1 MSLDYRLYLGVRTS
15 QLTSQ
20 LKCTKRSYNLMVLW
34 FSGSLVL
41 WFSGSLV
48 LWFPGSLVLW
58 FSGSPV
64 LLVLRFSGSLVLLV
78 LCFSWFSG
86 SLVLWFSWFS
96 WFSGSLVLWFSWFS
110 GSPVL
115 RFFGSLVLWFSWFSS
130 SPGSL
135 VLLVLLVLWFSVL
148 PSPPVSPIFS
158 RLARRKENMVVVV
171 FFALLVAFVC
181 TFSTCFAIKP
191 DQPTKQFIQVVL
203 ENQNKEGSPISVGPF
218 RAIPRGQHIRARLG
232 VCAEAFLVPDVML
245 WDPLSYFPE
254 LFLFC
259 PSCDEQGKREYL
271 HPIRWKDG
279 STVYD
284 QPRLL
289 YGLRSDV
296 LLAGRVYLCKNKH
309 QILSHDPC
317 ILSQVRDEFQPPFVL
332 FYRVGVT
339 RELFQFFTSHI
350 RVGMTIADV
359 QVLWHQSL
367 FDDYGL
373 RKLCFLRESQQQ
385 SEFPSFSP
393 KGKKTGK
400 NSNSLL
406 HTRLLCKG
414 TLVQQ
419 KNVPD
424 DCFLVECTPHL

>member
-1 MSLDYRLYLGVRTS
+1 MHKKKLQFD
-15 QLTSQ
+15 
-20 LKCTKRSYNLMVLW
+20 
-34 FSGSLVL
+34 GS
-41 WFSGSLV
+41 
-48 LWFPGSLVLW
+48 
-58 FSGSPV
+58 
-64 LLVLRFSGSLVLLV
+64 LVLRFSGSLVL
-78 LCFSWFSG
+78 
-86 SLVLWFSWFS
+86 WFS

-115 RFFGSLVLWFSWFSS
+115 RFSGSLVLWFSWFS
-130 SPGSL
+130 GSL
-135 VLLVLLVLWFSVL
+135 VLLVFWFSWFSWFSGS
-148 PSPPVSPIFS
+148 PFSPPLPCVSPIFS
-158 RLARRKENMVVVV
+158 RLAHMKENMAVVV

-203 ENQNKEGSPISVGPF
+203 ENQNKEGSPILVGPF

-317 ILSQVRDEFQPPFVL
+317 ILSQVRDAFC
-332 FYRVGVT
+332 
-339 RELFQFFTSHI
+339 
-350 RVGMTIADV
+350 A
-359 QVLWHQSL
+359 
-367 FDDYGL
+367 
-373 RKLCFLRESQQQ
+373 FL
-385 SEFPSFSP
+385 
-393 KGKKTGK
+393 
-400 NSNSLL
+400 
-406 HTRLLCKG
+406 
-414 TLVQQ
+414 
-419 KNVPD
+419 
-424 DCFLVECTPHL
+424 

>member
-1 MSLDYRLYLGVRTS
+1 M
-15 QLTSQ
+15 
-20 LKCTKRSYNLMVLW
+20 
-34 FSGSLVL
+34 
-41 WFSGSLV
+41 
-48 LWFPGSLVLW
+48 
-58 FSGSPV
+58 
-64 LLVLRFSGSLVLLV
+64 
-78 LCFSWFSG
+78 
-86 SLVLWFSWFS
+86 
-96 WFSGSLVLWFSWFS
+96 
-110 GSPVL
+110 
-115 RFFGSLVLWFSWFSS
+115 
-130 SPGSL
+130 
-135 VLLVLLVLWFSVL
+135 
-148 PSPPVSPIFS
+148 
-158 RLARRKENMVVVV
+158 AVVVSL

-203 ENQNKEGSPISVGPF
+203 ENQNKEGSPISIGPF
-218 RAIPRGQHIRARLG
+218 RAIPQGQHIRARLG

-284 QPRLL
+284 QPQLL

-385 SEFPSFSP
+385 SEFPSFLP
-393 KGKKTGK
+393 KGKKTGEK
-400 NSNSLL
+400 IATACFIQDYFAKEHLYSRRMCWLSAD
-406 HTRLLCKG
+406 HTFKVSANIGLWCNGKWIQLYDSIFIVMNEVGVVLSWRLCKG
-414 TLVQQ
+414 TSFNEVEDLLQQLKDRLGRQGCCISHFFVDNCCHWRAKLNSIFDSSLVLLDPFHGIQRVTS
-419 KNVPD
+419 KIPRKGTKGSPLRKLRYNVMTD
-424 DCFLVECTPHL
+424 FKLVLRDPTDWEKKS